1 MKRKYQLLKNRKNSF
16 YKTVAT
22 STILSICI
30 IMLLAFIL
38 QAQANAQPT
47 TNPTLS
53 SSQSD
58 QIQSKIQSQLQGTEF
73 GTNKM
78 YVGVW
83 VLHIYSFQYTAG
95 TYTFDMYVYFF
106 WTDPNISTANW
117 YLTNGYAVTS
127 ASKILVAANDTGSI
141 KYEIYRITATLS
153 NPPDAKNYPF
163 DQITLKVS
171 LEVLNPGY
179 PVNLYWLQ
187 NATGVDSGFVNPI
200 WKTTNI
206 QLSSAE
212 HSYPLGVLAPQVE
225 MTITQERIKA
235 SAALSTLFPLII
247 FCVVSAIS
255 FLFNLKDGPSVGLR
269 LGLNTSMLI
278 TTILFILSISNA
290 VPPSTSVS
298 IFGMITISVI
308 VFLALNLVVTIVG
321 FAHFVKFKDV
331 NSTLKINRWG
341 FVISIILP
349 VLMFILL
356 FAIRA

>member
-1 MKRKYQLLKNRKNSF
+1 MKRKYQLLKDRKRRF
-16 YKTVAT
+16 YKTAAT
-22 STILSICI
+22 SAILIIIFIMMLTSI
-30 IMLLAFIL
+30 F
-38 QAQANAQPT
+38 QPQVNAQT
-47 TNPTLS
+47 TNSTLS
-53 SSQSD
+53 SSQSN
-58 QIQSKIQSQLQGTEF
+58 QIQSKIQSQLQGIEF
-73 GTNKM
+73 GNNKM
-78 YVGVW
+78 YVGIW
-83 VLHIYSFQYTAG
+83 VLHIYSFQYTEG

-117 YLTNGYAVTS
+117 YLTNGYPVTS

-212 HSYPLGVLAPQVE
+212 HSYPLSVLAPQVE
-225 MTITQERIKA
+225 MTITQERVKA
-235 SAALSTLFPLII
+235 SAALASLFPLVI

-255 FLFNLKDGPSVGLR
+255 FLFSLKDGPSVGLR

-278 TTILFILSISNA
+278 TTILFILSISNS

-298 IFGMITISVI
+298 IFGIITISVI

-341 FVISIILP
+341 FIISIVLP

-356 FAIRA
+356 YAIRA